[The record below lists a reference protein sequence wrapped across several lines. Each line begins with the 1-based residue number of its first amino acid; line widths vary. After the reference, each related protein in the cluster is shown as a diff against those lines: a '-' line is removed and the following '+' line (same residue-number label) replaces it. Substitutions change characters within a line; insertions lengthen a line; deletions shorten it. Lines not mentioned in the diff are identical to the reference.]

1 MRGLITTSTV
11 SQITTPTPIEFGCQH
26 VLCLKKWDGFSCPAA
41 PPPIALIS
49 KKICGNFD
57 FMPSLKSYD
66 NFKTSKNKH
75 KIYIKL
81 LASGVESL

>member
-1 MRGLITTSTV
+1 MV
-11 SQITTPTPIEFGCQH
+11 
-26 VLCLKKWDGFSCPAA
+26 KKSGPALAAPAA
-41 PPPIALIS
+41 PPPIALIN

-57 FMPSLKSYD
+57 FMPLLKSYD